1 MTEVLMSPERHKV
14 PAVGRGDSR
23 GAVRAGGPGP
33 EAAARKRGPSAP
45 PQKPG
50 RGRGLGLQGCLRPWR
65 ARVGLFSTCSP
76 LPGPSAAAG
85 HGPKTSRLGSTWK
98 TLWLTLVMVHMAGS
112 NTCAGAVPKSYY
124 LILNESAKAPTCL
137 LVGKNVHEM
146 SNLVLM

>member
-1 MTEVLMSPERHKV
+1 MTEVLVSLKGTKFLLWGG
-14 PAVGRGDSR
+14 ANSR

-33 EAAARKRGPSAP
+33 EAAAWKRGPSAP

-76 LPGPSAAAG
+76 LPGPPAAAG
-85 HGPKTSRLGSTWK
+85 HDPKTSRLGSTWK

-112 NTCAGAVPKSYY
+112 NTCAGAVLKSYH